1 MNKLSKED
9 LQFLNDLQ
17 QEMNNEDSIQRQP
30 RFYVLK
36 DRVREYWVDEDNKY
50 DGICIFNS

>member
-17 QEMNNEDSIQRQP
+17 QEINNEDSIKGNLD
-30 RFYVLK
+30 FML
-36 DRVREYWVDEDNKY
+36 
-50 DGICIFNS
+50 

>member
-17 QEMNNEDSIQRQP
+17 QEINNEDSIQRQP
-30 RFYVLK
+30 RFYVVK
-36 DRVREYWVDEDNKY
+36 DRVREY
-50 DGICIFNS
+50 